1 MPITPQQREERRLGL
16 GSSDSPPVVGVDP
29 WKTSTDV
36 WIEKIHPLDDLKTN
50 DALEMG
56 NDFEHGL
63 LVWASR
69 ELGVEFDENVP
80 AISPDQP
87 IMRAN
92 LDGKIKGKPLGLE
105 AKVTSLG
112 DQWGTEGTDEVPER
126 VIVQTQHQ
134 MFCAGLDTVYVPM
147 LTAEYGRLVR
157 KLYVVRRS
165 DELIAAIVERGLA
178 FWEDYVKPRRMPSAF
193 PPSLEV
199 VKRIRR
205 THKPVRVGSDLVAN
219 YEAASAAFKLAET
232 AKDEAQ
238 ALLIAAGGDGD
249 LFDAGDPAKVWTYN
263 EQSRTTVE
271 GTALKINHPG
281 IHEKFS
287 KTSTFRVLR
296 KVNRF

>member
-1 MPITPQQREERRLGL
+1 MPITPEQREQRRLGL

-36 WIEKIHPLDDLKTN
+36 WIEKVLPTDDLKSN
-50 DALEMG
+50 DAIEMG

-63 LVWASR
+63 LVWAAR

-80 AISPDQP
+80 VISPDQP

-92 LDGKIKGKPLGLE
+92 LDGRIKGKPLGLE

-112 DQWGTEGTDEVPER
+112 DQWGTEGTDEIPER

-165 DELIAAIVERGLA
+165 DELIAAIVDRGLA
-178 FWEDYVKPRRMPSAF
+178 FWEDYVRPRRMPSAF
-193 PPSLEV
+193 PPSLEI

-205 THKPVRVGSDLVAN
+205 THKPARVPSDLVQN
-219 YEAASAAFKLAET
+219 YKLAALA
-232 AKDEAQ
+232 AKNAEKAKEDAQ
-238 ALLIAAGGDGD
+238 ALLLAAAGDAD
-249 LFDAGDPAKVWTYN
+249 LLDAGDPAKVWTYN

-271 GTALKINHPG
+271 GTALKINHPA
-281 IHEKFS
+281 IHEKYS

-296 KVNRF
+296 EVNRF